1 MDTFKGLYSV
11 LIMQT
16 ASLLYVVFFMFTW
29 IWSACDVLVD
39 KLAYVSSVALDTRSV
54 PLTLASKQK
63 KCPSSEDWALEECK
77 TNNICFML

>member
-54 PLTLASKQK
+54 PLTLASKQR
-63 KCPSSEDWALEECK
+63 SVLAAK
-77 TNNICFML
+77 TEP